1 MESVNLFL
9 LLVNLWHN
17 LLRYGIFVGKCGI
30 LVIFFQ
36 KVVCELRFEYIMG
49 R

>member
-9 LLVNLWHN
+9 LGLWHN

-36 KVVCELRFEYIMG
+36 KVVCELIFEYTMG